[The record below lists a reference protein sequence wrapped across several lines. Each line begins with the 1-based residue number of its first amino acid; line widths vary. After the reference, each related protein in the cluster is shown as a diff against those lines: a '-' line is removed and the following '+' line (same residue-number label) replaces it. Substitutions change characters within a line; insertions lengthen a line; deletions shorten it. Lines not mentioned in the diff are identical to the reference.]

1 MKKTIYSSEHG
12 KVIEHLVQARVEANL
27 TQAQVAEKLGKTQ
40 SFVSKVEAGQRRVDV
55 VLLRELAT
63 IYSKPIEFFLA

>member
-12 KVIEHLVQARVEANL
+12 KVIERLVQARVEASL
-27 TQAQVAEKLGKTQ
+27 TQVQVAEKLGKTH

-63 IYSKPIEFFLA
+63 IYCKPIDFFLA